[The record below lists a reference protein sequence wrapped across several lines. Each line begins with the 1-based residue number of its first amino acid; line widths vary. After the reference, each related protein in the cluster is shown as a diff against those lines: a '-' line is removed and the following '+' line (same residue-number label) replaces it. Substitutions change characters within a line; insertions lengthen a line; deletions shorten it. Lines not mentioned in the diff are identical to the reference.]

1 MANAA
6 IAYENLF
13 DDATLIASSQELL
26 LPASNIQNPHVA
38 RKWRAT
44 GTADFVV
51 ADMGAAVAIDTI
63 GVFGISGDEIRVA
76 VSNTDSTGDTG
87 EVYDSGFET
96 VDTDYASYVNL
107 RATASPATGR
117 YFRFE
122 LAAAGGV
129 LEIGRIFLGVRT
141 HFPYNFAR
149 GWSRGWTD
157 RSIRAKTRGGQTQV
171 SNDVSYRSIDLTF
184 GLISESERYG
194 FVEDIDRVNG
204 QKTDV
209 LFITNPD
216 SANLARDSIW
226 GLMTQ
231 LTAVVQ
237 PFPNAFTKQYQIE
250 ERL

>member
-13 DDATLIASSQELL
+13 DDATLTASSQELL

-51 ADMGAAVAIDTI
+51 ADMGAATTIDTI

-76 VSNTDSTGDTG
+76 ISNTDATGDTG
-87 EVYDSGFET
+87 EIYDSGFVT
-96 VDTDYASYVNL
+96 VDSAYSSYVNL
-107 RATASPATGR
+107 RTLNSISGR

-122 LAAAGGV
+122 LSAAGGV
-129 LEIGRIFLGVRT
+129 LEIGRIFLGLRT
-141 HFPYNFAR
+141 HFTYNFTR
-149 GWSRGWTD
+149 GWSRTWVD

-171 SNDVSYRSIDLTF
+171 SSDVSYRSLDLTF
-184 GLISESERYG
+184 NLISDTDRHG
-194 FVEDIDRVNG
+194 FIEDIDRING

-231 LTAVVQ
+231 LTPVVQ
-237 PFPNAFTKQYQIE
+237 PYPNASTKQYQIE